1 MTQSS
6 VVADFRV
13 CIHDNILPFSTSLG
27 RAALAI
33 PEEEFRYDSG
43 SSIVSSMVMCY
54 TQVSWVLWSMG
65 SRF

>member
-6 VVADFRV
+6 VVADF